1 MASEDQDKT
10 EQPTPF
16 RLEEARKRGEVAKS
30 PELVGAAVMIAFAAT
45 VALTAGDI
53 STAAADATRATLQLA
68 GARPQVSAAMW
79 PWLGETWAPLGQA
92 LTPMI
97 LALLVVAVA
106 ANVFQTGPVFSS
118 HPVTPDFKR
127 LNPATTFKRLFSL
140 RSLWELG
147 KMGLKFVLLAGMCAL
162 VAFQALDLVGEAA
175 LGLPARL
182 GLALHSSFVTT
193 SLYVLGILG
202 VAAILDWLFVRR
214 DFTRKMRMSRR
225 ELRDEHKRRDGDPEV
240 KGKQKRLIRE
250 LLKKTRAVPRVGEA
264 DVVLLNPTHI
274 AVALQYRPRTMRA
287 PIVLAKGAGFL
298 AERIRAIA
306 ARNGVPVQRSP
317 LLARALYRDVEIDAP
332 VPEVL
337 YGQLAPIYR
346 RLFGRGGAGGVA

>member
-1 MASEDQDKT
+1 MSSGDQDKT

-45 VALTAGDI
+45 VALTADGI
-53 STAAADATRATLQLA
+53 AVAAADATRATLQLA

-92 LTPMI
+92 LTPMA

-106 ANVFQTGPVFSS
+106 ANVVQTGPVFSS

-127 LNPATTFKRLFSL
+127 MNPATAFKRLFSL

-147 KMGLKFVLLAGMCAL
+147 KMGLKFLLLAGVCAL
-162 VAFQALDLVGEAA
+162 VATQALALVGGVA
-175 LGLPARL
+175 LGMPAHL
-182 GLALHSSFVTT
+182 GPMLQSAFVTT
-193 SLYVLGILG
+193 SLYVLGVLG
-202 VAAILDWLFVRR
+202 LMAVLDWLFVRR

-240 KGKQKRLIRE
+240 KGKQKRLIRD
-250 LLKKTRAVPRVGEA
+250 LLKKTRAVPKVGEA
-264 DVVLLNPTHI
+264 DVVLVNPTHI

-298 AERIRAIA
+298 AERIRAVA

-317 LLARALYRDVEIDAP
+317 QLARALYRDIEIDAP
-332 VPEVL
+332 VPEEL

-346 RLFGRGGAGGVA
+346 RLLGRGRAGGVA

>member
-1 MASEDQDKT
+1 MSSGDQDKT

-30 PELVGAAVMIAFAAT
+30 PELVGAAVMIAAAAT
-45 VALTAGDI
+45 LALTAGGI
-53 STAAADATRATLQLA
+53 ATAAADATRATFQLA
-68 GARPQVSAAMW
+68 GARPTISGAML
-79 PWLGETWAPLGQA
+79 PWLGTTWAPLGQA
-92 LTPMI
+92 LTPLM

-106 ANVFQTGPVFSS
+106 ANVLQTGAVFST
-118 HPVTPDFKR
+118 HPVTPDFQR
-127 LNPATTFKRLFSL
+127 MNPASAFKRVFSL

-147 KMGLKFVLLAGMCAL
+147 KMGVKFLLLAGVCAL
-162 VAFQALDLVGEAA
+162 VAAQALDLVGGVA
-175 LGLPARL
+175 LGMPARL
-182 GLALHSSFVTT
+182 GGALQSAFVTT
-193 SLYVLGILG
+193 SLYVLGVLG
-202 VAAILDWLFVRR
+202 AMALLDWLFVRR

-225 ELRDEHKRRDGDPEV
+225 EMRDEHKRRDGDPEV

-298 AERIRAIA
+298 AGRIRAVA

-317 LLARALYRDVEIDAP
+317 LLARALYREVEIDAP
-332 VPEVL
+332 VPEAL
-337 YGQLAPIYR
+337 YAQLAPIYR
-346 RLFGRGGAGGVA
+346 RLFARGRAGAVA

>member
-30 PELVGAAVMIAFAAT
+30 PELVGAAVMIGFAAT
-45 VALTAGDI
+45 VAITAGGIAD
-53 STAAADATRATLQLA
+53 AAADATRATLQLA

-92 LTPMI
+92 LTPTL
-97 LALLVVAVA
+97 LALMVVAVA
-106 ANVFQTGPVFSS
+106 ANFVQTGPVFSS

-127 LNPATTFKRLFSL
+127 LNPVTAFKRLFSL

-147 KMGLKFVLLAGMCAL
+147 KMCVKFLLLGGMCAL
-162 VAFQALDLVGEAA
+162 VARQALELVGGIA
-175 LGLPARL
+175 LGLPVRL
-182 GLALHSSFVTT
+182 GQVLQSAFVTT

-202 VAAILDWLFVRR
+202 LAAILDWLFVRR

-240 KGKQKRLIRE
+240 KNKQKRLIRD
-250 LLKKTRAVPRVGEA
+250 LLKKTRAVPRVGDA

-274 AVALQYRPRTMRA
+274 AVALQYRPKTMRA

-298 AERIRAIA
+298 AERIRAVA

-317 LLARALYRDVEIDAP
+317 QLARALYRDVEIDAP
-332 VPEVL
+332 VPEAL

-346 RLFGRGGAGGVA
+346 RLLGRGKSGAAA